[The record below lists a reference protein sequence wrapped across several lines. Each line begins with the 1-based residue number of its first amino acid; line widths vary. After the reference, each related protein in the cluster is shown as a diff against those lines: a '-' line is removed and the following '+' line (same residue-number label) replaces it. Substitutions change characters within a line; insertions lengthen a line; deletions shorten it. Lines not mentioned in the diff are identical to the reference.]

1 MNQSI
6 NQPTNEKANNQPIS
20 ETNQKTNQQ
29 TFDIRNILKWPFQ
42 DNKNKSKLIEIK
54 TS

>member
-1 MNQSI
+1 MNKWKSQ
-6 NQPTNEKANNQPIS
+6 QP
-20 ETNQKTNQQ
+20 TNQQ

-42 DNKNKSKLIEIK
+42 DDKNKSKLIEIK